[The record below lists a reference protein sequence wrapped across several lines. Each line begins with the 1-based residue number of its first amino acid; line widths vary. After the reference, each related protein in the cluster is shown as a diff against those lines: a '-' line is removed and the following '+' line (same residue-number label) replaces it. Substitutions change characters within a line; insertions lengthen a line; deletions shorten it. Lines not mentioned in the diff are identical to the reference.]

1 MAVLSHAT
9 QAHPFM
15 PVFLCALRAGS
26 LEQSCKCCKT
36 ACLALGR
43 SRCCEWV
50 EVSVCRVQTGVAT
63 VPASWQG
70 KPNRL
75 STERPLVLSLNSSN
89 CIKKLEK
96 QNIIAAVTT
105 HCLPLPLYYRDKS
118 ACFAH
123 TSSPLCLPEAVDQ
136 QNYWTLGHEYLWRLW
151 NSPYFNTSPLSSTSH
166 HGSATDPSTGL
177 SV

>member
-1 MAVLSHAT
+1 M
-9 QAHPFM
+9 
-15 PVFLCALRAGS
+15 
-26 LEQSCKCCKT
+26 
-36 ACLALGR
+36 
-43 SRCCEWV
+43 
-50 EVSVCRVQTGVAT
+50 SVCRVQTGVAT

-136 QNYWTLGHEYLWRLW
+136 QNYWTLGHEYLWRLLKFTVLQHFSTEQHQ
-151 NSPYFNTSPLSSTSH
+151 SPWLGNRSEHRAISIVSERACRFH
-166 HGSATDPSTGL
+166 
-177 SV
+177 VI